1 MKNQKG
7 ISLIALIITIIV
19 IIILAAIV
27 ISSAVTTP
35 EQANWAK
42 FCGNYAEIQ
51 SAVSTKSAEVY
62 GDIMLDPL
70 VTTKPSLSQVRTYII
85 SVSHLANAAW
95 PTGEALPEPSQEW
108 PAEIADGATQV
119 ISSTNN
125 QLGLSGFNLGSDWVI
140 DNEGVLYHATG
151 VVNPNDNGLKY
162 LTPTAASVVP
172 TT

>member
-27 ISSAVTTP
+27 ISSAVNTP

-62 GDIMLDPL
+62 GNAMLS
-70 VTTKPSLSQVRTYII
+70 TATAAKPSMTEVLVSVCTEGSLTVDGTYTAFP
-85 SVSHLANAAW
+85 SANGANA
-95 PTGEALPEPSQEW
+95 LP
-108 PAEIADGATQV
+108 
-119 ISSTNN
+119 ISNTN
-125 QLGLSGFNLGSDWVI
+125 QLGLSGYTFGTDEWAVKSD
-140 DNEGVLYHATG
+140 GVLYNVSG
-151 VVNPNDNGLKY
+151 VSNPNASNTLY
-162 LTPTAASVVP
+162 STPTITTTAAALDIDDAA
-172 TT
+172 